1 MMLKAVV
8 SLVSNYSIKCSE
20 LKKLSVTVKQK
31 KKKKKNIWHKLE
43 FAVLTMTILEE
54 KCGGFITIHN
64 TTWKILCVHD
74 LNLTFSCF
82 QMRFLLEQ

>member
-31 KKKKKNIWHKLE
+31 KKKNIWHKLE
-43 FAVLTMTILEE
+43 FAVLTMTKLEE

-64 TTWKILCVHD
+64 TTWKISCVHD

>member
-31 KKKKKNIWHKLE
+31 EKKKNIWHKLE

-64 TTWKILCVHD
+64 TTWKISCVHD
-74 LNLTFSCF
+74 LNLTSCF
-82 QMRFLLEQ
+82 QMHFLLEQ